1 MSDLKA
7 GRAGGMGEILDVE
20 GPYEVAPLGRALV
33 ELSENRP
40 EIVGLTADMGRFS
53 DIHAFR
59 DAHPDRFFQIG
70 MAEADLLLVA
80 AGLAKTGKIAYCTSY
95 SVFITRRALDF
106 LVIAC
111 AHSKANVKIL
121 AGMPGLMN
129 PYGATH
135 QATDDIAVL
144 RMIPDLAII
153 DPCDATELA
162 QVVKAIADIEG
173 TVYVRSLRGKVPV
186 VFDPE
191 EYTFEFGV
199 AKELRTG
206 TDVGVISTGFM
217 TQRALEAADVAG
229 AAGVS
234 AGVLHVPTIKP
245 FDTASV
251 LRFAAGVSRLVIA
264 ENHQMSGGLATLV
277 VEALYEAGL
286 HVPVIR
292 IGIQHRFHEAGSQ
305 AYMEQKYG
313 LDQTRITRAVVEGV

>member
-1 MSDLKA
+1 MTELKA

-33 ELSENRP
+33 ELAENRP

-53 DIHAFR
+53 DIRPFR
-59 DAHPDRFFQIG
+59 DAHPDRFFQVG
-70 MAEADLLLVA
+70 MAEADLLLIA

-121 AGMPGLMN
+121 GGMPGLVN

-162 QVVKAIADIEG
+162 QVVKAVADIEG

-186 VFDPE
+186 VLDPT

-199 AKELRTG
+199 AKELRSG

-217 TQRALEAADVAG
+217 TERALKAADEAAEH
-229 AAGVS
+229 GVS
-234 AGVLHVPTIKP
+234 AGVLHVPTIQP
-245 FDTASV
+245 FDTESV
-251 LRFAAGVSRLVIA
+251 LRFASGVSRLVVA

-286 HVPVIR
+286 QIPLIR

-305 AYMEQKYG
+305 AYMEEKYG
-313 LDQTRITRAVVEGV
+313 LDQARITRAVVDGI

>member
-1 MSDLKA
+1 MVELKA

-53 DIHAFR
+53 DIRPFR
-59 DAHPDRFFQIG
+59 DAHPDRFFQVG
-70 MAEADLLLVA
+70 MAEADLLMVA

-106 LVIAC
+106 LIIAC
-111 AHSKANVKIL
+111 AHSDANVKIL

-144 RMIPDLAII
+144 RMVPQLSII

-162 QVVKAIADIEG
+162 QVVKAVADIPG

-191 EYTFEFGV
+191 EYTFEFGK
-199 AKELRTG
+199 AKQLRAG

-217 TQRALEAADVAG
+217 TQRALVAAD
-229 AAGVS
+229 AAEQNGVS
-234 AGVLHVPTIKP
+234 AGVLHVSTLKP
-245 FDTASV
+245 FDAEAV
-251 LRFAAGVSRLVIA
+251 VRFAAGVDRLVVA

-277 VEALYEAGL
+277 IEALYEAGI
-286 HVPVIR
+286 HVPIIKV
-292 IGIQHRFHEAGSQ
+292 GIQHRFHEAGSQ
-305 AYMEQKYG
+305 AYMEEKYG
-313 LDQTRITRAVVEGV
+313 LDQARITRAVVDGL